1 MERTRSK
8 FYGHFFLISSL
19 IGLCLLAA
27 MIFTSSSPET
37 YPPWQGPLVGSLFVL
52 ICLSGIVAGV
62 SPSTCS
68 SLVRSAT
75 DEGQHAAQTS
85 LNQNGVRESKGHHP
99 DCGNF
104 STHTFQFRGK
114 TYCAGCTGL
123 IIGAVVSIFGA
134 IGYLALRP
142 QSEQIGGML
151 FWLGFL
157 GVSLGLFQHNLPFV
171 RRNYA
176 HLLLG
181 VVFVLGAFLLLVGLM
196 EMGSSLIIEGY
207 FLVLSLYWILT
218 RVILSQEEHRRICDE
233 CARSSC
239 GFV

>member
-1 MERTRSK
+1 MSK
-8 FYGHFFLISSL
+8 YYGTFFLITSL
-19 IGLCLLAA
+19 VGLCLLAV
-27 MIFTSSSPET
+27 MTYTNSPLNT
-37 YPPWQGPLVGSLFVL
+37 FPSWQDSLIGSLLVL
-52 ICLSGIVAGV
+52 ICLSGIVAGI

-75 DEGQHAAQTS
+75 DEGQRVAQTS
-85 LNQNGVRESKGHHP
+85 LNQNGARESKGHHP

-104 STHTFQFRGK
+104 STHTFQFGGN

-123 IIGAVVSIFGA
+123 IVGAVVSIFGT

-142 QSEQIGGML
+142 QLEQIGGIL

-233 CARSSC
+233 CDRSSC